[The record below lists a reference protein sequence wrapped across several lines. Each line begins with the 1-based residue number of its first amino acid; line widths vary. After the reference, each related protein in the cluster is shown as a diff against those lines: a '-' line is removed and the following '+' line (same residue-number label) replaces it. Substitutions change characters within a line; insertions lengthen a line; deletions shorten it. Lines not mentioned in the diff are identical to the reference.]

1 MHTSLNLFAQRIS
14 KLSIRSSLHTDSTLS
29 ADEASKNPPPPIP
42 YGTPKPRVD
51 RSVISLPVP
60 GSFVDLYKNDGS
72 PREVQTNQ
80 SSIIARRKQSEI
92 PLSCHPPFEQS
103 WIEVQPLRP
112 HSVKT
117 RTDLR
122 PDHQH
127 SSINDQ
133 GPADNDAYNKPSRA
147 TSSPYNGI
155 LLPSPPLP
163 PSAPISRTSERRKMP
178 YTKSPRARL
187 PATTLSNNVEQP
199 MAPLTPRHHK
209 DLIRCFTDSPRSSG
223 AGTTPEQ
230 SPSVDNSPNRNSIPL
245 PATLRDRWA
254 NRKSSH
260 VILADTSLQLKVFSE
275 LGVELDEVLSL
286 YTPREMS
293 YFGR

>member
-1 MHTSLNLFAQRIS
+1 MHNSLNLFAQRIS

-29 ADEASKNPPPPIP
+29 TDEASGKLPPPRP
-42 YGTPKPRVD
+42 YGTPNARVD
-51 RSVISLPVP
+51 RSVISQPIP
-60 GSFVDLYKNDGS
+60 GSFVDLCKNDGP
-72 PREVQTNQ
+72 PREARTNQ
-80 SSIIARRKQSEI
+80 SSITASRKQSEM

-103 WIEVQPLRP
+103 WIEVQPLRL

-117 RTDLR
+117 TTDLR

-127 SSINDQ
+127 SSINVQ
-133 GPADNDAYNKPSRA
+133 GPVGNGVYDKPSRA
-147 TSSPYNGI
+147 TSSRPYNGI

-163 PSAPISRTSERRKMP
+163 PSAPISRTSERRKRP
-178 YTKSPRARL
+178 YTKSPRAKL

-199 MAPLTPRHHK
+199 IAPLTPHHHK
-209 DLIRCFTDSPRSSG
+209 DLTRCPTESPLSSG

-230 SPSVDNSPNRNSIPL
+230 HPSVDNPNRNSIPL

-286 YTPREMS
+286 YTPRKMS
-293 YFGR
+293 